1 MKTQKYLALSATA
14 VAAAI
19 AIGGCASVSNG
30 TSAPVN
36 SMDGMDHGSMSGS
49 APASSTPAAAAD
61 YNAADT
67 MFTQGMIP
75 HHQQAVEMSDLMLG
89 KSDVPAPVKELA
101 TRIKAAQG
109 PEIATMTGWLK
120 TWNES
125 ATMAPG
131 MDMGG
136 MMGADDM
143 AKLKAAQGTEAA
155 KLFLTQMIAH
165 HQGAVAMAKTEIA
178 QGKNADA
185 VSLAKSIVT
194 AQEAEIKDMQ
204 TLLPTL

>member
-19 AIGGCASVSNG
+19 ALGGCASVSNG

-36 SMDGMDHGSMSGS
+36 SMNGMDHGSASGS
-49 APASSTPAAAAD
+49 APASSTPPAAAD
-61 YNAADT
+61 HNAADT

-89 KSDVPAPVKELA
+89 KKDVPAPVKDLA
-101 TRIKAAQG
+101 TRIKATQG

-131 MDMGG
+131 HTMEG
-136 MMGADDM
+136 MMGDDDLTR
-143 AKLKAAQGTEAA
+143 LKAAQGTEAA

-165 HQGAVAMAKTEIA
+165 HQGAVTMAKTEIA
-178 QGKNADA
+178 DGKNADA
-185 VSLAKSIVT
+185 VALAKSIVT
-194 AQEAEIKDMQ
+194 AQESEIKDMQ
-204 TLLPTL
+204 ALLPTL